1 MFSLLFMLFVGV
13 PLVELWLLLQV
24 GERVGAGP
32 TIALVIGTGIVGANL
47 ARREGMRTIEKINA
61 AMAKGQM
68 PHEALLD
75 GLAIFL
81 GGTLLLTPG
90 ILTDVLGFSLLF
102 HRPARF
108 PRYGVGLDEEKTS
121 GHASVSFYQ
130 TGFDRQV
137 WARVLGFTPKKNLRP
152 ELGRFPREK
161 GLGKFQVYINDGMIL
176 HHTAPASVSW
186 TLVTNGSFKQLV
198 GPRTLLRLVVRACFD
213 YTAAN
218 ISQVLNHTRG
228 RTIDFRSQTFECLC
242 ANLIEWRRRR
252 RWTRL
257 RLHL

>member
-102 HRPARF
+102 PLTRPLLLAMVS
-108 PRYGVGLDEEKTS
+108 GWMKKKMQS

-130 TGFDRQV
+130 TGFGPGQ
-137 WARVLGFTPKKNLRP
+137 
-152 ELGRFPREK
+152 
-161 GLGKFQVYINDGMIL
+161 GM
-176 HHTAPASVSW
+176 
-186 TLVTNGSFKQLV
+186 GQ
-198 GPRTLLRLVVRACFD
+198 GPRVHPEEKIYEQSWDDSPEKRD
-213 YTAAN
+213 
-218 ISQVLNHTRG
+218 
-228 RTIDFRSQTFECLC
+228 
-242 ANLIEWRRRR
+242 
-252 RWTRL
+252 
-257 RLHL
+257 